1 MNKVFIT
8 MLLLLA
14 TSVSANEEEYD
25 AEDVVYNC
33 EEHEFYIE
41 EPSGDIIDCEEY
53 IQEEEPDDS
62 QLETRED
69 HEIDD
74 TAE

>member
-1 MNKVFIT
+1 

-33 EEHEFYIE
+33 EEHGFYIE
-41 EPSGDIIDCEEY
+41 EPSGDIIDCEQDV
-53 IQEEEPDDS
+53 QEEEIDDS
-62 QLETRED
+62 QSETSED
-69 HEIDD
+69 HGIDD